1 MLEVKNLKKSYGNN
15 QVLKGIS
22 FKVETGDKIAIV
34 GASGCG
40 KSTLLRCLNLLEK
53 PNSGDIYFHET
64 NITKLKDLS
73 PIREKMGMVFQQFN
87 LFNNLSVLDNIILAP
102 VKLKILSIN
111 EAKKRARQL
120 LKDMNILDKE
130 NEFPSNLSGG
140 EKQRVAIAR
149 TLIMN
154 PKLILFDEPTS
165 SLDPKMTNEVLELI
179 KKLKELDM
187 TIILV
192 SHELSF
198 VKEIVERIIF
208 IENGKI
214 EVDTKAPFDF
224 KNHKNKKL
232 DDFLTNELTN

>member
-198 VKEIVERIIF
+198 VKEIVDRIIF